1 MKLSRKFLWLARVAV
16 AVAIT
21 SGSVARAQ
29 HNVIVPGTRDFP
41 ESITSTADGTLF
53 MSSMA
58 GGRIFRAAPGAT
70 EAAEWIKPGTNG
82 LLSVLGVL
90 ADEKTNTVYACSP
103 DMSWAGIKIPAGQPP
118 GALKTFDLK
127 TGAPKASFPL
137 PDPHL
142 LGQTSLCNDIA
153 VGPDGSAYVTDS
165 LNAQILRLKPGA
177 KELEVWA
184 TDDRWKVKG
193 PQLDGIA
200 VLNDG
205 NVYANIFEGNGLY
218 RVQMR
223 PDGSPGT
230 VTKLNTSL
238 PLYHSDGLR
247 PYGGDKLLMVE
258 GEGVGRLDL
267 ITISGNDAK
276 IDVVR
281 GGFLGPVSVTPVG
294 NIAYV
299 MDTPLKYLF
308 EADYKTKTPPPF
320 TAYAV
325 KLPSAQ

>member
-1 MKLSRKFLWLARVAV
+1 MDLRRKFLAGGVLAGLAM
-16 AVAIT
+16 T
-21 SGSVARAQ
+21 SGGVAWAQ
-29 HNVIVPGTRDFP
+29 QNVIVPGSADFP
-41 ESITSTADGTLF
+41 ESITSTGDGTLF

-58 GGRIFRAAPGAT
+58 GGRIFRATPGAT

-90 ADEKTNTVYACSP
+90 ADEKTNTLYVCSP
-103 DMSWAGIKIPAGQPP
+103 DMSWVGIKIATGKPP

-127 TGAPKASFPL
+127 TGAPEGSFPL
-137 PDPHL
+137 PDQHL

-153 VGPDGSAYVTDS
+153 IGSDGSAYVTDS
-165 LNAQILRLKPGA
+165 FNAQILRLKPRA

-218 RVQMR
+218 RVQIR
-223 PDGSPGT
+223 PDGSAGT

-247 PYGGDKLLMVE
+247 PYEGDKLLMVE

-267 ITISGNDAK
+267 ITISGEDAK
-276 IDVVR
+276 IDVVKS
-281 GGFLGPVSVTPVG
+281 GFLGPVSVTPVG
-294 NIAYV
+294 SVAYV
-299 MDTPLKYLF
+299 MDTPLKYLL
-308 EADYKTKTPPPF
+308 EPTYKTKTPPPF

-325 KLPSAQ
+325 RLPY

>member
-1 MKLSRKFLWLARVAV
+1 MGLSRRLLAGAV
-16 AVAIT
+16 IAGLVMI
-21 SGSVARAQ
+21 SGGATRAQ
-29 HNVIVPGTRDFP
+29 QNVVVPGRTDFP

-58 GGRIFRAAPGAT
+58 GGRIFRATPGAA
-70 EAAEWIKPGTNG
+70 EATEWIKPGTNG

-90 ADEKTNTVYACSP
+90 ADEKNDTLYACSP
-103 DMSWAGIKIPAGQPP
+103 DLSKAGIKIPAGQPP

-127 TGAPKASFPL
+127 TGASKGSFPL

-142 LGQTSLCNDIA
+142 FGQTSLCNDIA
-153 VGPDGSAYVTDS
+153 VAPDGSAYITDS
-165 LNAQILRLKPGA
+165 FNAHILRLKPGA
-177 KELEVWA
+177 KQLEVWA

-223 PDGSPGT
+223 PDGSAGI
-230 VTKLNTSL
+230 VTRLTTSL

-247 PYGGDKLLMVE
+247 PYEGNKLLMVE

-267 ITISGNDAK
+267 ITVSGNDAN
-276 IDVVR
+276 IDVVKS
-281 GGFLGPVSVTPVG
+281 GFLGPVSVTPVG
-294 NIAYV
+294 NVAYV

-308 EADYKTKTPPPF
+308 DPNYKTKVPPPF
-320 TAYAV
+320 TAYEV
-325 KLPSAQ
+325 QLRSAE

>member
-1 MKLSRKFLWLARVAV
+1 MNRSRKFLVGAVLAGLAM
-16 AVAIT
+16 T
-21 SGSVARAQ
+21 SGRVARAQ
-29 HNVIVPGTRDFP
+29 QNVIVPGSSDFP

-58 GGRIFRAAPGAT
+58 GGRIFRAVPGAG

-82 LLSVLGVL
+82 LLSALGVL
-90 ADEKTNTVYACSP
+90 ADEKTDTLYACSP
-103 DMSWAGIKIPAGQPP
+103 DLSGAGIKITTGQPP

-127 TGAPKASFPL
+127 TGAPKGSFAL

-153 VGPDGSAYVTDS
+153 LGADGSAYVTDTF
-165 LNAQILRLKPGA
+165 NAQILRLKPGA
-177 KELEVWA
+177 QKLEVWA

-205 NVYANIFEGNGLY
+205 NVYADIFGGNGLY
-218 RVQMR
+218 RVQVR
-223 PDGSPGT
+223 PDGSAGR

-247 PYGGDKLLMVE
+247 PYEGDKLLMVE

-267 ITISGNDAK
+267 ITVAGDDAK
-276 IDVVR
+276 IDVVKT
-281 GGFLGPVSVTPVG
+281 GFLGPVSVTPVG
-294 NIAYV
+294 NVAYV

-308 EADYKTKTPPPF
+308 DRNYKTNPPPPF

-325 KLPSAQ
+325 KLPSTQ

>member
-1 MKLSRKFLWLARVAV
+1 MMDLSRKFLAGTVLAGLT
-16 AVAIT
+16 IT
-21 SGSVARAQ
+21 SGSVALAQ
-29 HNVIVPGTRDFP
+29 HDVIVPGSSDFP

-58 GGRIFRAAPGAT
+58 GGRVFRATPGAT
-70 EAAEWIKPGTNG
+70 QAEEWIKPGSGG
-82 LLSVLGVL
+82 LQSVLGVL
-90 ADEKTNTVYACSP
+90 ADEKTNTLYVCSP
-103 DMSWAGIKIPAGQPP
+103 DLSSAGVKVVPSRSP

-127 TGAPKASFPL
+127 TAAPKGSFPL

-165 LNAQILRLKPGA
+165 FNAQILRLKPGA
-177 KELEVWA
+177 TDLEVWA

-200 VLNDG
+200 VLADG
-205 NVYANIFEGNGLY
+205 KVYSNVFEGNGLY

-223 PDGSPGT
+223 PDGSAGAI
-230 VTKLNTSL
+230 TKLNTSL

-247 PYGGDKLLMVE
+247 PYGGDRLLMVE
-258 GEGVGRLDL
+258 GEGVGRLD
-267 ITISGNDAK
+267 IISVSGDDAK
-276 IDVVR
+276 IEVVKS
-281 GGFLGPVSVTPVG
+281 GFLGPVSVTQVG
-294 NIAYV
+294 DVAYV

-308 EADYKTKTPPPF
+308 DPDYKTKAPPPF
-320 TAYAV
+320 TALAV
-325 KLPSAQ
+325 KLPN

>member
-1 MKLSRKFLWLARVAV
+1 MCRKFFWLVGAALVVAGGG
-16 AVAIT
+16 AAW
-21 SGSVARAQ
+21 AQ
-29 HNVIVPGTRDFP
+29 QNVVVPGSRDFP

-58 GGRIFRAAPGAT
+58 GGRIFRALPGAT

-90 ADEKTNTVYACSP
+90 ADEKTNTLYACSP
-103 DMSWAGIKIPAGQPP
+103 DMSGLGVKVSTGQPP
-118 GALKTFDLK
+118 GALKTFDLR
-127 TGAPKASFPL
+127 TGAPKGNFPL

-142 LGQTSLCNDIA
+142 FGQTSLCNDIA
-153 VGPDGSAYVTDS
+153 LGPDGTAYVTDS

-193 PQLDGIA
+193 KAQLDGIA

-218 RVQMR
+218 RVQVR
-223 PDGSPGT
+223 PDGSAGM

-247 PYGGDKLLMVE
+247 PYQGDKLLMVE

-267 ITISGNDAK
+267 ITISGDNAN
-276 IDVVR
+276 IDVVK
-281 GGFLGPVSVTPVG
+281 GGFEGPVSVTAVG
-294 NIAYV
+294 DIAYV
-299 MDTPLKYLF
+299 MNTPLKYLF
-308 EADYKTKTPPPF
+308 VPEYKTKTPPPF
-320 TAYAV
+320 TAFAV
-325 KLPSAQ
+325 KLPPAQ

>member
-1 MKLSRKFLWLARVAV
+1 MDPSRKLIAGAV
-16 AVAIT
+16 FAGLVMI
-21 SGSVARAQ
+21 SGGGARAQ
-29 HNVIVPGTRDFP
+29 QNVVVPGTTDFP

-58 GGRIFRAAPGAT
+58 GGRIFRATPGAS
-70 EAAEWIKPGTNG
+70 EATAWIKPGTNG

-90 ADEKTNTVYACSP
+90 ADEKTNTLYACSP
-103 DMSWAGIKIPAGQPP
+103 DMSWAGIKVSAGQPP

-127 TGAPKASFPL
+127 TGAPKGSFQL

-153 VGPDGSAYVTDS
+153 VAPDGSVYVTDTF
-165 LNAQILRLKPGA
+165 NAHILRLKPGA
-177 KELEVWA
+177 KELKVWA

-205 NVYANIFEGNGLY
+205 SVYVNIFEGNGLY
-218 RVQMR
+218 RVRMR
-223 PDGSPGT
+223 PDGNSGT
-230 VTKLNTSL
+230 VTKLKTSL

-247 PYGGDKLLMVE
+247 PYEGDKLLMVE
-258 GEGVGRLDL
+258 GAGVGRLDL
-267 ITISGNDAK
+267 ITVAGDDANV
-276 IDVVR
+276 DVVK
-281 GGFLGPVSVTPVG
+281 GGFLSPVSVTPVG
-294 NIAYV
+294 NVAYV
-299 MDTPLKYLF
+299 MDTALKYLL
-308 EADYKTKTPPPF
+308 DHNYKGKSPPPF

-325 KLPSAQ
+325 KLRSD